1 MGEGDDRVSP
11 DGEASPGR
19 LEGNVESLRSDLG
32 DLIAE
37 LDRRRHEAFDVKAQ
51 LRKHP
56 TALAVAG
63 VAAAAIVGGIVA
75 WTVHARHER
84 EKPLN
89 KARRARRAVQR
100 LMQDPEHMAREPS
113 VGEKVLAAAGTAAAS
128 LLVKRMIDAYV
139 PKRAP
144 KTMVRVEVPDAR

>member
-1 MGEGDDRVSP
+1 VSADRT
-11 DGEASPGR
+11 EASPGR
-19 LEGNVESLRSDLG
+19 LEGDVESLRSDLG

-37 LDRRRHEAFDVKAQ
+37 LDRRRHEAFDIKAQ

-63 VAAAAIVGGIVA
+63 VAAAAIVGGLVA
-75 WTVHARHER
+75 WKVHSRHEQ

-89 KARRARRAVQR
+89 KARRARRAMQR
-100 LMQDPEHMAREPS
+100 LMTDPEHLAREPG

-128 LLVKRMIDAYV
+128 LLVKRMIDAWV
-139 PKRAP
+139 PKRGP
-144 KTMVRVEVPDAR
+144 KASVRIEYPEAR